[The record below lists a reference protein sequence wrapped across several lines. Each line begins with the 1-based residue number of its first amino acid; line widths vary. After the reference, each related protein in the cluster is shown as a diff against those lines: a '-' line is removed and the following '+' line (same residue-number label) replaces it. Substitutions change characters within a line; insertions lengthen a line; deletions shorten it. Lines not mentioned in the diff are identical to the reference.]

1 MPSWETIFSIWGLG
15 SQVCGRTSRVSNLGF
30 FRSNTRGLRGLR
42 ANAEKRLQGK
52 NLGTVESVACFG
64 NLRDFQRDLGIENRL
79 AAYCFLVDSS
89 GNVRWRGSGEASDA
103 EVRSLWGAAQA
114 LESEEAGARRR

>member
-1 MPSWETIFSIWGLG
+1 MQPARPLVPLDS
-15 SQVCGRTSRVSNLGF
+15 
-30 FRSNTRGLRGLR
+30 
-42 ANAEKRLQGK
+42 
-52 NLGTVESVACFG
+52 
-64 NLRDFQRDLGIENRL
+64 
-79 AAYCFLVDSS
+79 CFLVDSS